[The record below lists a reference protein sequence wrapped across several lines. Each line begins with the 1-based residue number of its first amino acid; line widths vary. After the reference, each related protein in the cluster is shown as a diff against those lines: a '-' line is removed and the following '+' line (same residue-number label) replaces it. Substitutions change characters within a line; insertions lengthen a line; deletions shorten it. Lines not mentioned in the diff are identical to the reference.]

1 MAITADLLASQVVDL
16 KAGNEKALCFFMKV
30 HSQALHFF
38 TFKIVKDNQIAT
50 EIVSD
55 AFVKLWEKRTDMLQA
70 DAIKSFLYVVC
81 KHKSIDFLKQ
91 SRNRLAHDDLHLE
104 ELEWKETDILT
115 KIIYTELIELI
126 AIEIER
132 LPAQQAKIFEL
143 SFFEGKETHEICEEL
158 GTTASTVYFAKS
170 KAISALKEAFQ
181 KKNIS
186 YYQIAFLLGSHPIL
200 YSILN

>member
-104 ELEWKETDILT
+104 ELEWKETDTLT